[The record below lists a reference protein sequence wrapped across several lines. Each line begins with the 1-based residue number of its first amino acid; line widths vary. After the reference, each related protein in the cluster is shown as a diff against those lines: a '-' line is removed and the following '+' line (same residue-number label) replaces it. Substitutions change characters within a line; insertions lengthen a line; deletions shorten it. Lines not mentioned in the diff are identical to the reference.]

1 MSTATENLDT
11 IVASYKEGAAKLADH
26 LRQQAALK
34 TELQRSA
41 SEAEAAGFQDFAEL
55 FRSWPQNSAPA
66 APPTARNRP
75 RPPAGAAGLR
85 NLRTINQPRL
95 ESLAMSTF
103 GPNSAVRR

>member
-55 FRSWPQNSAPA
+55 FQELAAKLGSSSTANGKESTASA
-66 APPTARNRP
+66 RRRG
-75 RPPAGAAGLR
+75 RPPKPADD
-85 NLRTINQPRL
+85 QP
-95 ESLAMSTF
+95 AT
-103 GPNSAVRR
+103 A